1 MSTDK
6 AMMKT
11 LLQNFSVEMLMESYA
26 DFEQGVFKDKV
37 DGSQGTGSR
46 YGPGKSSGT
55 KK

>member
-6 AMMKT
+6 AMMKS

-26 DFEQGVFKDKV
+26 EFEQGVFKEKV
-37 DGSQGTGSR
+37 DGVGGSR
-46 YGPGKSSGT
+46 YGSGKFLGV